1 MANGVF
7 NYLLV
12 TSHPS
17 AETGR
22 VQFYV
27 YDDGVTQAPYY
38 MAADGVA
45 RPVKG
50 ADGSG
55 NVAGAASSVDSNV
68 ISFDGTTGKILKD
81 SGVKSSEL
89 LTESYSSITSAY
101 TSLSNQFIFADSA
114 SGAFDVTLPASPI
127 QGDRVSVMDI
137 TGNLATNNI
146 TLQGN
151 GNNIMGS
158 STSAL
163 DIDFSTTEVIFN
175 GTEWRT
181 DIDAAALLALATK
194 QDTLISGT
202 NIKTINSESLLGSS
216 NIVIPLT
223 PTYFEEDATTNVAH
237 STGAESNVDSME
249 ITTPIAAIYRA
260 DATISFTTT
269 GSDIVSRAQSDLTA
283 LKSEISGLTSTGT
296 HALAITNETISP
308 GVIDIT
314 GAATYTGNITFNAGG
329 VPDSLFIIRISTT
342 LTTTTTC
349 TTTLS
354 GGAKASNIF
363 FVTGG
368 AISIAASSQMEG
380 TFISATTF
388 ANAAGA
394 VINGR
399 CFAGT
404 TLGSTTTKI
413 TIPTEDT
420 SLSLGVLDSFA
431 AFSNAGAVT
440 NTGTSATECIGN
452 VGTPAAAAGN
462 TGWIGLKG
470 NTYFVSSLVSII
482 SFAMAIDGVAI
493 ESTRRAGDGKS
504 VYFPS
509 KSLTTASGEV
519 ISIVA
524 VISLGTMTTG
534 ERSIFALK
542 LT

>member
-114 SGAFDVTLPASPI
+114 SSAFDVTLPASPI

-283 LKSEISGLTSTGT
+283 LKSEIYR
-296 HALAITNETISP
+296 HN
-308 GVIDIT
+308 
-314 GAATYTGNITFNAGG
+314 
-329 VPDSLFIIRISTT
+329 
-342 LTTTTTC
+342 
-349 TTTLS
+349 
-354 GGAKASNIF
+354 
-363 FVTGG
+363 
-368 AISIAASSQMEG
+368 
-380 TFISATTF
+380 
-388 ANAAGA
+388 
-394 VINGR
+394 R
-399 CFAGT
+399 CCY
-404 TLGSTTTKI
+404 LYRKYHI
-413 TIPTEDT
+413 
-420 SLSLGVLDSFA
+420 
-431 AFSNAGAVT
+431 
-440 NTGTSATECIGN
+440 
-452 VGTPAAAAGN
+452 
-462 TGWIGLKG
+462 
-470 NTYFVSSLVSII
+470 
-482 SFAMAIDGVAI
+482 
-493 ESTRRAGDGKS
+493 
-504 VYFPS
+504 
-509 KSLTTASGEV
+509 
-519 ISIVA
+519 
-524 VISLGTMTTG
+524 
-534 ERSIFALK
+534 
-542 LT
+542 